1 MTKIKMYCIFA
12 QESLDKIKGVR
23 GKMASMAGHGYLHAF
38 WDAEKRYPRLAK
50 AYFETD
56 HAYKITLVVPTVADL
71 EELHEKYRNI
81 CGVSLVEDAGFTV
94 FKEPTVTCL
103 GLGPISEDLIG
114 DDLRAIKTLT

>member
-1 MTKIKMYCIFA
+1 MYCIFA

>member
-56 HAYKITLVVPTVADL
+56 HAWFPGRAP
-71 EELHEKYRNI
+71 H
-81 CGVSLVEDAGFTV
+81 GPAGSLY
-94 FKEPTVTCL
+94 CL
-103 GLGPISEDLIG
+103 IEYSYGLRKQGLLLGNASEQD
-114 DDLRAIKTLT
+114 